1 MMGLPLLP
9 TTVVGSYPQPG
20 WLVDHEMMMA
30 ITPPRVRMAK
40 VWRFEGDLLKE
51 AQDDATRLAVHDME
65 EAGLDVVSDG
75 EIRRESYFNLFATA
89 LSGIDLDQPGAMPD
103 RTGAMVPVP
112 RVVGPIKR
120 LRPVQLDDYRFLR
133 SITDRKIKMTV
144 PGPFTMSQLAID
156 EYYHDEQALIAAYA
170 DAVNAELRDL
180 KAAGCDIVQIDEP
193 YLQAKPDKARKYG
206 VDGINRALAG
216 IAAPTIVH
224 MCFGYAYAVKDK
236 PTGYSF
242 LPELDRCCSTQVSLE
257 AAQPRLDPDALSG
270 LPSKTIMLGVLD
282 LGDPEVETPELVA
295 SRIRK
300 ALVSVEAS
308 RLVIAPDCGMKYLP
322 RATAFGKL
330 KSMVAGAAI
339 VREELQ
345 TKRVS

>member
-1 MMGLPLLP
+1 MSIPMLP

-30 ITPPRVRMAK
+30 VTPPRVRMAK
-40 VWRFEGDLLKE
+40 VWRFEGDRLKE

-65 EAGLDVVSDG
+65 EAGLDIVTDG

-89 LSGIDLDQPGAMPD
+89 LSGIDLDRPGEMPD

-133 SITDRKIKMTV
+133 SITGRKVKMTV

-156 EYYHDEQALIAAYA
+156 EYYKDEAALIAAYA

-180 KAAGCDIVQIDEP
+180 KSAGCDVVQIDEP
-193 YLQAKPDKARKYG
+193 YLQAKPEKARRYG

-216 IAAPTIVH
+216 IEAPTIVH

-257 AAQPRLDPDALSG
+257 AAQPKLDPQELGG

-282 LGDPEVETPELVA
+282 LGDTAVETPEVVA
-295 SRIRK
+295 GRIRR
-300 ALVSVEAS
+300 ALHSVPAS

-322 RATAFGKL
+322 RATALGKL
-330 KSMVAGAAI
+330 KAMVAGASI
-339 VREELQ
+339 IRDELKEREA
-345 TKRVS
+345 S

>member
-1 MMGLPLLP
+1 MSIPMLP

-40 VWRFEGDLLKE
+40 VWRFEGDRLRE
-51 AQDDATRLAVHDME
+51 AQDDATRLAVQDME
-65 EAGLDVVSDG
+65 EAGLDIVTDG

-89 LSGIDLDQPGAMPD
+89 LSGIDLDRPGEMPD

-133 SITDRKIKMTV
+133 SITGRKVKMTV

-156 EYYHDEQALIAAYA
+156 EYYKDDEALIAAYA
-170 DAVNAELRDL
+170 DAVNAELKDL
-180 KAAGCDIVQIDEP
+180 KDAGCDVVQIDEP
-193 YLQAKPDKARKYG
+193 YLQAKPDKARRHG
-206 VDGINRALAG
+206 VEGINRALAG

-257 AAQPRLDPDALSG
+257 AAQPRLDPHELGG

-282 LGDPEVETPELVA
+282 LGDPAIETAEVVA
-295 SRIRK
+295 SRIRR
-300 ALVSVEAS
+300 ALQSVPAS

-322 RATAFGKL
+322 RATALGKL
-330 KSMVAGAAI
+330 KAMVAGASI
-339 VREELQ
+339 IRDELQ
-345 TKRVS
+345 EMKAS